1 VLEVTGAN
9 LKACWRFGETGRS
22 PGRKLELSGSWTECL
37 MTVASL
43 AMFSGAENVGKL
55 LAIEEYTNAI
65 AAIHP
70 IVLSKAVFI
79 SNLATYLGRFEI

>member
-1 VLEVTGAN
+1 
-9 LKACWRFGETGRS
+9 
-22 PGRKLELSGSWTECL
+22 